1 MPSSIASKQ
10 KMIELKRRQDK
21 PILVEDIVQY
31 MNPKRLVLG
40 GKPYKFDRVFTHTD
54 THSEVYQ
61 EVEEVI

>member
-1 MPSSIASKQ
+1 
-10 KMIELKRRQDK
+10 MIELKRRQDK